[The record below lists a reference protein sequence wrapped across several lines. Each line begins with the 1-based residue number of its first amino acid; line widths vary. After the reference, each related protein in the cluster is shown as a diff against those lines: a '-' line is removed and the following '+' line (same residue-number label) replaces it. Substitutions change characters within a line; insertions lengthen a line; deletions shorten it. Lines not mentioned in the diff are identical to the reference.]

1 MGSSLAGDI
10 SRGAD
15 GPDPKIEVV
24 DKGEANALGRG
35 FEHRQWEFLRPEYLM
50 FDIWVCLKIGYIP
63 NYSHLLG
70 IMIINH

>member
-24 DKGEANALGRG
+24 DKGEANALGRRG
-35 FEHRQWEFLRPEYLM
+35 LNIGSGSFCVRI
-50 FDIWVCLKIGYIP
+50 FDV
-63 NYSHLLG
+63 
-70 IMIINH
+70 

>member
-1 MGSSLAGDI
+1 MGSSIAGDI

-24 DKGEANALGRG
+24 DKGEANALGSG

-50 FDIWVCLKIGYIP
+50 FDIYIIYPLADALRTGKSPLIG
-63 NYSHLLG
+63 
-70 IMIINH
+70 